1 MGNLKKKDQMEYLEI
16 KETSGQHDAKYL
28 RAKERI
34 TEVKEFYS
42 KLMRSAVTIALLAAI
57 NYYTN
62 EWRYMWFLWAA
73 LGMGISMAYKGTKVF
88 GVNPFL
94 RKDWEE
100 RKIREFM
107 NEDEKQ
113 NRWN

>member
-1 MGNLKKKDQMEYLEI
+1 MNNLKDENQMEYLEV
-16 KETSGQHDAKYL
+16 KQTKNYADAKYL

-42 KLMRSAVTIALLAAI
+42 KLLRSVLTIALLAAI

-73 LGMGISMAYKGTKVF
+73 LGISISMAYKASKVF
-88 GVNPFL
+88 GMNPFFS
-94 RKDWEE
+94 KDWEE
-100 RKIREFM
+100 RKIQEFM

>member
-1 MGNLKKKDQMEYLEI
+1 MTNSKKKDQMEYLEI
-16 KETSGQHDAKYL
+16 KETNREHDAKYL

-34 TEVKEFYS
+34 LEVKEFYS
-42 KLMRSAVTIALLAAI
+42 KFFRSVVTIIILAAI

-73 LGMGISMAYKGTKVF
+73 FGIGISLAFKASKVF
-88 GVNPFL
+88 GLNPFL
-94 RKDWEE
+94 GKDWEE
-100 RKIREFM
+100 RKIQEFM
-107 NEDEKQ
+107 NEDKEQ

>member
-1 MGNLKKKDQMEYLEI
+1 MSNLKKKDQMEYLEI
-16 KETSGQHDAKYL
+16 KETSREHDAKYL

-34 TEVKEFYS
+34 LEVKEFYS
-42 KLMRSAVTIALLAAI
+42 KVFRSVVTIAILAAI

-73 LGMGISMAYKGTKVF
+73 FGIGISLVFKASKVF
-88 GVNPFL
+88 GLNPFL
-94 RKDWEE
+94 GKDWEE
-100 RKIREFM
+100 RKIQEFM
-107 NEDEKQ
+107 NEDKEQ

>member
-1 MGNLKKKDQMEYLEI
+1 MDNLKDKNQMEYLEI
-16 KETSGQHDAKYL
+16 EQTRNHDDAKYL

-42 KLMRSAVTIALLAAI
+42 KLLRSALTIALLAAI

-73 LGMGISMAYKGTKVF
+73 LGISISMVYKASKVF
-88 GVNPFL
+88 GMNPFFS
-94 RKDWEE
+94 KDWEE
-100 RKIREFM
+100 RKIQEFM